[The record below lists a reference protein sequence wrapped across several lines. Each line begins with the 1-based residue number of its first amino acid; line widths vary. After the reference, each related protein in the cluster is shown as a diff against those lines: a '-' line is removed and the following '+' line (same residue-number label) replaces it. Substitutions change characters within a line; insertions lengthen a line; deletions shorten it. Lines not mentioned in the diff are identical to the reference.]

1 MDRGLSLLISYTSSF
16 QDQYCG
22 QFGITNCPDQD
33 ELKVADQDQDG
44 FLSPDELHYLGL
56 HVTNPA

>member
-1 MDRGLSLLISYTSSF
+1 MDRELSLLISYTSSF

-33 ELKVADQDQDG
+33 ELKIADQDQDG
-44 FLSPDELHYLGL
+44 FLSPDEIYYFGL